1 MPTVMLVDDARTILM
16 TVGMMLSRHGFTV
29 VTAGD
34 GREALELLATTT
46 PDLVITDLNM
56 PRMDGVTLTREI
68 RRMPRFATT
77 PILLLTTENRQERRD
92 EAKVAGA
99 TGWLHKPLTTESL
112 LAVVDR
118 VLPRV

>member
-1 MPTVMLVDDARTILM
+1 MPTVLLVDDARTILM
-16 TVGMMLSRHGFTV
+16 TVGMMLTRHGFTV

-34 GREALELLATTT
+34 GREALDLLATTT
-46 PDLVITDLNM
+46 PDLIITDLNM
-56 PRMDGVTLTREI
+56 PRMDGLTLVKEV
-68 RRMPRFATT
+68 RRLPRFGAT